1 MIKSLQECFDTLG
14 VTQDASEQEIKR
26 AYRKLAMKYHPDK
39 NKGNKE
45 AEKKFI
51 EISDAYAILTDPDK
65 RNKFSQDASSVDE
78 QRPHESSAFAKAY
91 KNSVN
96 NYKKQ
101 KKPRIPITITL
112 EEALHGC
119 TKSINVPIKT
129 QCPKCSHKKQTCSKC
144 GGTGVIQGSHKTPL
158 GVFTKTMDCDAC
170 KGTGVIA
177 DTSCPSCHGTGILES
192 TKKVDVILPANSIDN
207 YTVEKSEFILEVT
220 INANNQPIKL
230 MQGNIIIP
238 YEITLLDALLGA
250 TKIDTFLGESLTFT
264 IPEGTQPSDKIYIH
278 GRGYTDPSK
287 GRGDLILLINIR
299 IPRGLSNTDKLTL
312 LKILS

>member
-1 MIKSLQECFDTLG
+1 MIKSLQECFDALG
-14 VTQDASEQEIKR
+14 VTQNASEQEIKR

-78 QRPHESSAFAKAY
+78 QRPQESSAFAKAY

-96 NYKKQ
+96 NHKKQ
-101 KKPRIPITITL
+101 KKPRVSVVISL
-112 EEALHGC
+112 EEALRGC

-144 GGTGVIQGSHKTPL
+144 GGTGVIQGSHKTPF

-170 KGTGVIA
+170 RGTGIVT
-177 DTSCPSCHGTGILES
+177 DLNCPDCHGTGTLKD
-192 TKKVDVILPANSIDN
+192 TKKVDVTLPANSTDD
-207 YTVEKSEFILEVT
+207 YTIERSDIFLDVT
-220 INANNQPIKL
+220 IDKSNQPIKL
-230 MQGNIIIP
+230 IRGNIIVP
-238 YEITLLDALLGA
+238 YEIPLLDALLGT
-250 TKIDTFLGESLTFT
+250 TKTDTFLGESLTFI
-264 IPEGTQPSDKIYIH
+264 IPEGTQPNDKVYI
-278 GRGYTDPSK
+278 RSKGYIDPSK
-287 GRGDLILLINIR
+287 GKGDLILLINIR
-299 IPRGLSNTDKLTL
+299 IPRGLSDMDKLAL
-312 LKILS
+312 SKILS